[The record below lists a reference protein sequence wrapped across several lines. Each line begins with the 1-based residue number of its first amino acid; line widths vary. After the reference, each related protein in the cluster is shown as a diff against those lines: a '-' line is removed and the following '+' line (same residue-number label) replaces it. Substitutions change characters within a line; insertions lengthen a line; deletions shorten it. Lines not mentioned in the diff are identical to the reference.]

1 MVDLTCYSSYGILSG
16 ISAKVKVQNAIS
28 PPTSHHIAEDFLLER
43 YEVIRAIK
51 KKERVPSSMTGGN
64 TSCFGKETNNM
75 NSGDLLII
83 KQKVRNPSMMK
94 RLVFI

>member
-28 PPTSHHIAEDFLLER
+28 PPTSHHIAEDFLVER

-51 KKERVPSSMTGGN
+51 ERESTK
-64 TSCFGKETNNM
+64 FYDRWKHILFWKR
-75 NSGDLLII
+75 D
-83 KQKVRNPSMMK
+83 KQYEQW
-94 RLVFI
+94 